1 MKSFRSPGL
10 LLVLAGT
17 LVALTA
23 CTPPGPEP
31 TPTPTSPS
39 ASPTPSAT
47 PAAISAPAPLF
58 DVDCGDLAS
67 EATLADALGAGVT
80 SIDPAQ
86 SMMGAYPA
94 ISPTYAVRSLG
105 GITCEWSNGEP
116 QSDTTGYNPAYVG
129 SRVLV
134 LPNATSQWDRYL
146 SYYGPDAEGD
156 LCSAYEG
163 PLHCTTDRLTGSTWV
178 QVTTV
183 GATSEAAAS
192 ALGAEVVATIAGAG
206 AGAAPWTPPAG
217 TATLPADCP
226 GVIPDDAVQAALGLG
241 VAVQA
246 STGGGGWSLEAGARE
261 NWGGPHCYWAFL
273 DSDAG
278 VGSLSTL
285 PGGAWAWAEA
295 REFLTLPS
303 TPEAVTVAGLSAGDE
318 AWLRCAAGDDY
329 CLVDLVIG
337 GNWIEAYIWPDDA
350 GIAIDRRAGAIAIAE
365 AIVANLGA

>member
-1 MKSFRSPGL
+1 
-10 LLVLAGT
+10 
-17 LVALTA
+17 
-23 CTPPGPEP
+23 
-31 TPTPTSPS
+31 
-39 ASPTPSAT
+39 
-47 PAAISAPAPLF
+47 
-58 DVDCGDLAS
+58 
-67 EATLADALGAGVT
+67 
-80 SIDPAQ
+80 
-86 SMMGAYPA
+86 
-94 ISPTYAVRSLG
+94 LG

-116 QSDTTGYNPAYVG
+116 LSDTTGYNPAYVG

-163 PLHCTTDRLTGSTWV
+163 PMHCTTDRLTGSTWV

-183 GATSEAAAS
+183 GAASEAAAS
-192 ALGAEVVATIAGAG
+192 ALGAEVVAAVAGAG

-217 TATLPADCP
+217 TAALPADCP
-226 GVIPDDAVQAALGLG
+226 GVIADDVVQSALALD

-246 STGGGGWSLEAGARE
+246 STGGGGWSLESGARQ

-273 DSDAG
+273 DADAG
-278 VGSLSTL
+278 VGSLSSL

-303 TPEAVTVAGLSAGDE
+303 APEAVTVAGLSAGDE
-318 AWLRCAAGDDY
+318 AWLRCASADDY

-337 GNWIEAYIWPDDA
+337 GNWVEAYLWPDDA
-350 GIAIDRRAGAIAIAE
+350 GLSIDRRAGAIAIAE
-365 AIVANLGA
+365 AIVANLGS